1 MVEKKSYI
9 WRVGI
14 LRWGLPIFMFMTP
27 FSLFAS
33 RNLHPITVSRVLF
46 SVIVGLLIWPA
57 TGALFGLIMWHWAGR
72 NTKTRL

>member
-1 MVEKKSYI
+1 VVEKKSYI

-14 LRWGLPIFMFMTP
+14 LRFGLSMFVFMTL

-46 SVIVGLLIWPA
+46 SITVGLLIWPA
-57 TGALFGLIMWHWAGR
+57 AGALLGLI
-72 NTKTRL
+72 L